1 MAVSVVGLPRY
12 LPIPTDNRVA
22 WRCLSPPLSL
32 SPKLGGR
39 FFELGVE
46 PPRREERQDKTIA
59 GMTLFASFASSR

>member
-12 LPIPTDNRVA
+12 LPLPTDNRMA

-32 SPKLGGR
+32 PAPPGGR

-46 PPRREERQDKTIA
+46 PPRREERQDKTIE
-59 GMTLFASFASSR
+59 GTTLFAFFAPSR